1 MPCFPD
7 PINSKS
13 ICYTVNNN
21 QMSPSFLQI
30 TPNIINK
37 YAPPSKEEPVSD
49 MQLYFAYL
57 SLYILFPLLYIILD
71 SGNQTAIMI
80 LLRYIKSGMFDAV
93 NHIKEY
99 LTDFLYGALRT
110 FGQYTFSTYTVV
122 KNGREIYTASSM
134 YFYHKSDV
142 KSVYRIDRAKYNVC
156 KWIDK
161 QSALYRNNND
171 DEDPEIN
178 ETHNDI
184 YDFILHKVDNQPYT
198 RIHRGDFTGRTHTL
212 ITEHYRPFPKSY
224 QMADKAELTVYT
236 NSTSVEPA
244 LNSSDASAGTETGF
258 EPCFMP
264 QTFTINL
271 KTPNHFFLEKNE
283 ILDSKFLQWKLY
295 NEFCRN
301 DLATYLRSPFYNY
314 KVVLYYN
321 ECMKNY
327 FKENTAA
334 TSTSNLHEEAPEVQ
348 TRFPAY
354 KLNETQSVIVG
365 HTYVIKVDSILRCP
379 VFESGEKQV
388 FDIDG
393 ILTTYYN
400 CSDTESESEIDNDDN
415 DDDSSC
421 VSYVEEIDS
430 ESSSAS
436 SDDAEASDAAETADA
451 TEATDASD
459 AAANTENDTK
469 TDCDDPEFEIIQDP
483 SK

>member
-1 MPCFPD
+1 M
-7 PINSKS
+7 
-13 ICYTVNNN
+13 Y
-21 QMSPSFLQI
+21 PSFLQI
-30 TPNIINK
+30 APNIINK
-37 YAPPSKEEPVSD
+37 YALSKEQPVCD
-49 MQLYFAYL
+49 TQIYFAYF
-57 SLYILFPLLYIILD
+57 SLYILFPLLYIILV
-71 SGNQTAIMI
+71 SGNQTAIMF
-80 LLRYIKSGMFDAV
+80 LWRYIKSGMFDAV

-122 KNGREIYTASSM
+122 KNGREIYTSSSM

-161 QSALYRNNND
+161 QCALYRNIHD
-171 DEDPEIN
+171 DEEPELN
-178 ETHNDI
+178 EQHNDI

-212 ITEHYRPFPKSY
+212 IIEHYRPFPKSY
-224 QMADKAELTVYT
+224 QIADKAEFTVYT

-244 LNSSDASAGTETGF
+244 LRSSNAAISSAGPDTETV
-258 EPCFMP
+258 PCFMP

-271 KTPNHFFLEKNE
+271 KTPNNFFLEKNE

-295 NEFCRN
+295 NEFGRS

-314 KVVLYYN
+314 NVTLYYN

-327 FKENTAA
+327 FKEYTLE
-334 TSTSNLHEEAPEVQ
+334 TSKLNKEDP

-354 KLNETQSVIVG
+354 TLNEQQSVIVG
-365 HTYVIKVDSILRCP
+365 HTYIIKVDSILRCP
-379 VFESGEKQV
+379 VFESCEKQV

-393 ILTTYYN
+393 ILTNYYN
-400 CSDTESESEIDNDDN
+400 CSDTESENNS
-415 DDDSSC
+415 DSSC
-421 VSYVEEIDS
+421 VSDVDEIDS
-430 ESSSAS
+430 DSDSSS
-436 SDDAEASDAAETADA
+436 DADAAD
-451 TEATDASD
+451 SD
-459 AAANTENDTK
+459 INAVAEPTTNTEHGNENEINTK
-469 TDCDDPEFEIIQDP
+469 TDCDDPEFEIIQEQ